1 MQLSDSRS
9 PEPPTGRA
17 AHNRGRILVVD
28 DRLEMAEMLT
38 EGLRDR
44 GYQAVAE
51 SSSRRATA
59 LLESEAFD
67 LLVTDL
73 RMPEVDGLALLNVS
87 RRLDPERPVIVMTA
101 FGAIDSA
108 VESIRLG
115 AYHYL
120 TKPFKLEELL
130 IFAERAL
137 AEASVRREA
146 TALRRTLEQRFVG
159 TLPLGRSPAMRRVWE
174 IVERV
179 APTDAPVLIGGETG
193 TGKGFLARA
202 IHAKSGRLAQPF
214 VSVNC
219 AALPEPLL
227 ESELFGH
234 VKGAFS
240 GASSDRPGLFV
251 EAGAGTLFLDE
262 IGDLPLPLQAKLLH
276 ALESRS
282 VRPVGATRER
292 DFQARILAASNRNL
306 RQLVKAGEF
315 REDLLYRLDMV
326 PIVIPPLR
334 ERVEDL
340 PELLEYFFLQARG
353 PHPQSTV
360 QRLSEAAV
368 ARLLRHPWNGNVR
381 ELAHALERLV
391 LLGAQPEVSDD
402 EVRESLSGEDI
413 VDAPTEFGRTILP
426 IRELQHRY
434 AAWALERLGGHRAR
448 TAEKLGVDPK
458 TLAKWLQDPADS

>member
-1 MQLSDSRS
+1 MQPSDSRL
-9 PEPPTGRA
+9 PERPMERSVPRL
-17 AHNRGRILVVD
+17 GRILVVD
-28 DRLEMAEMLT
+28 DRLEMAEMLA
-38 EGLRDR
+38 EGLRDC

-51 SSSRRATA
+51 SSSPEA
-59 LLESEAFD
+59 LKRLESEGCD

-73 RMPEVDGLALLNVS
+73 RMPEVDGLALLNRS
-87 RRLDPERPVIVMTA
+87 RQLDPERPVIVMTA

-108 VESIRLG
+108 IESIRLG

-120 TKPFKLEELL
+120 TKPFKLEELQ
-130 IFAERAL
+130 IFADRAL

-159 TLPLGRSPAMRRVWE
+159 TLPLGSSPAMRRVWE
-174 IVERV
+174 IVARV

-193 TGKGFLARA
+193 TGKGFVARA
-202 IHAKSGRLAQPF
+202 IHARSGRLAQPF

-240 GASSDRPGLFV
+240 GATSDRPGLFV

-262 IGDLPLPLQAKLLH
+262 IGDLPLLLQAKLLH

-282 VRPVGATRER
+282 VRPVGASREKE
-292 DFQARILAASNRNL
+292 FQARIVAASNRNL
-306 RQLVKAGEF
+306 RQLARAGEF

-340 PELLEYFFLQARG
+340 PELLEYFFVQARNR
-353 PHPQSTV
+353 HPQSPV
-360 QRLSEAAV
+360 QSLSGGAL
-368 ARLLRHPWNGNVR
+368 ARLMRHPWNGNVR
-381 ELAHALERLV
+381 ELAHTLERLV
-391 LLGAQPEVSDD
+391 LLGAHPEVSDD
-402 EVRESLSGEDI
+402 DVRESLAGDE
-413 VDAPTEFGRTILP
+413 VDAPIEFGKIILP
-426 IRELQHRY
+426 IRELQRRY
-434 AAWALERLGGHRAR
+434 ATWALDRLGGQRAR

-458 TLAKWLQDPADS
+458 TLAKWLQEPPEQ